1 MWLYAKLCNKRLWL
15 NIKLDEKQK
24 GFVPIDKCFEN
35 VKILQDKMK
44 QQWKKGREYNI
55 VFIDL
60 AKVFDRVSH
69 KSIEKGL
76 KRKFTVERLQGH

>member
-1 MWLYAKLCNKRLWL
+1 
-15 NIKLDEKQK
+15 
-24 GFVPIDKCFEN
+24 
-35 VKILQDKMK
+35 MK